1 MSAKSTDK
9 QRQQWVQWVQ
19 QAVAVLLLVVVV
31 VVVVVV
37 LVLQATPRVLGD
49 SEVALRVLSSQ
60 PVNNAPHLPVK
71 SEECRM
77 QALWGRKDH
86 GQHRL
91 L

>member
-9 QRQQWVQWVQ
+9 QRQQQQWVQ

-31 VVVVVV
+31 VV
-37 LVLQATPRVLGD
+37 LVLQAAPKVLGD